1 MSQLALWAT
10 PADAY
15 AAKSRPLFSDFQKP
29 APPPN
34 CRTMVS
40 ARLKLWRPLRLPM
53 QADTLNNGCDG
64 IVNKS
69 EFKSFA

>member
-1 MSQLALWAT
+1 MLASVQGRNRARCL
-10 PADAY
+10 
-15 AAKSRPLFSDFQKP
+15 SDSQKP